1 MEKFVSLLIVGLISG
16 GIYALLG
23 SGIALTYQSTGIFN
37 LGYGAIA
44 FVAAYL
50 YFELHSGLQWP
61 IVPAA
66 IVTLLV
72 AGPVLGL
79 ALDRLIFRRLTR
91 ASEAAKTMATVGVLI
106 ALPALAQFIVE
117 LAVNVG
123 HASIPT
129 GSQVYSAPG
138 IGPAP
143 PVTWHLGGHV
153 TFDSDQLIVLL
164 VALVS
169 GGALWALLRHT
180 RLGLEMRAVVDR
192 PELAVTRGVSRRRA
206 SGAAWMVGTLMAAL
220 AGVVGAPIFASLS
233 SSTYLSVMLIAVAGG
248 VLGGFRSVP
257 LAAVGGLLLGA
268 LQSLVAG
275 YATFAQNIA
284 GFSDAVPFAAL
295 LIGLAV
301 FGRSRTRAAGAAV
314 ETSSLTDGDEAA
326 VPSWRR
332 YATPAAWSCIFLLWL
347 LFVADR
353 YWVGLA
359 TDGIALGLVFMSF
372 VLVTGTGGVVSMAQA
387 SFVTASG
394 LMAGVLIDQYHAPYL
409 VGLLGG
415 VALAVAIGIVVALPA
430 LRLGGLAL
438 ALATLALGFLGDNVL
453 FQWTWLGGPQ
463 QQGWTIP
470 RPALGPIHLSSNKT
484 YAILLAVVTAGV
496 AAVIVNLQKSSSG
509 RAMAAIRSA
518 EPAAVTAGI
527 SSVRNK
533 LSLFAVSAGIA
544 GLGGVLLVTY
554 DQSATG
560 TTYTTP
566 VGLIWL
572 ATVVLWGVRKPTTA
586 IVAGITS
593 SLFTGLLA
601 SGFHFSFISWSG
613 TTSPYVPSI
622 LFGLGAITMSQNPDG
637 ILALNQEQ
645 LRALRSRWRGRKKA
659 PAKTAEVDPSLAQ
672 PGLPAAGA
680 KVVPLP
686 RAGFPALSVSG
697 INAGYGETQVLF
709 DVSLAAPAGA
719 ITALVGANGAGKSTL
734 CAVISGLVAPSS
746 GTVEVDGEDIT
757 GMPADKRCSRLMLAP
772 ESRGIFPGLSV
783 EDNLSLILRDP
794 GQRETVYQGYPV
806 LRDRRSVPAGHL
818 SGGEQQMLTMAPLM
832 VDPPKVLVIDEPTLG
847 LAPRIAAGIIDM
859 LQELKSQG
867 ITVLVVEERA
877 KSVLEIAD
885 NVVLLE
891 LGRVVWQGRRQNLD
905 QERLTSIYL
914 GQAVIPARDDLSA
927 VDLADAP
934 STTPTRS
941 GNEMKSS

>member
-50 YFELHSGLQWP
+50 YFELHSGLGWP
-61 IVPAA
+61 IAPAA
-66 IVTLLV
+66 IVALIV
-72 AGPVLGL
+72 AGPLLGL
-79 ALDRLIFRRLTR
+79 VLDRLIFRRLTR

-123 HASIPT
+123 HANIPT
-129 GSQVYSAPG
+129 GSEVYAAPG

-164 VALVS
+164 VALVA
-169 GGALWALLRHT
+169 GAALWALLRHT

-206 SGAAWMVGTLMAAL
+206 SGAAWMIGTLMAAL

-233 SSTYLSVMLIAVAGG
+233 SSTYLSIMLIAVAGG

-257 LAAVGGLLLGA
+257 LAAVGGLFLGA
-268 LQSLVAG
+268 LTSLVAG
-275 YATFAQNIA
+275 YATFASNIA

-301 FGRSRTRAAGAAV
+301 FGRNRGRAAGAAV
-314 ETSSLTDGDEAA
+314 ETSSLRDGEAAA

-332 YATPAAWSCIFLLWL
+332 YATPVAWSGIFLLWL
-347 LFVADR
+347 LFVADQ
-353 YWVGLA
+353 YWAGLA
-359 TDGIALGLVFMSF
+359 TEGIALGLVFMSF

-394 LMAGVLIDQYHAPYL
+394 LMAGVLIDQYHVPYL
-409 VGLLGG
+409 VALLGG
-415 VALAVAIGIVVALPA
+415 VAFAVAIGIIVALPA

-463 QQGWTIP
+463 GQGWTIP
-470 RPALGPIHLSSNKT
+470 RPSLGPIHLSSNKT
-484 YAILLAVVTAGV
+484 YAIVLAVVTVLV
-496 AAVIVNLQKSSSG
+496 AAVITNLQKSSSG
-509 RAMAAIRSA
+509 RAMAAINSA

-527 SSVRNK
+527 SSVRTK

-554 DQSATG
+554 DQSAAA

-566 VGLIWL
+566 VGLVWL
-572 ATVVLWGVRKPTTA
+572 ATVVLWGVRKPATA

-593 SLFTGLLA
+593 SLFAGLLA
-601 SGFHFSFISWSG
+601 SGFDFSFISWSG

-622 LFGLGAITMSQNPDG
+622 LFGLGAIAMSQNPDG
-637 ILALNQEQ
+637 IIALNQEQ
-645 LRALRSRWRGRKKA
+645 LRALRGRWNGRKKA
-659 PAKTAEVDPSLAQ
+659 PATTAEAKPS
-672 PGLPAAGA
+672 LPAAGA
-680 KVVPLP
+680 TVIALP
-686 RAGFPALSVSG
+686 RAGHPALSVSG
-697 INAGYGETQVLF
+697 ISAGYGETQVLF
-709 DVSLAAPAGA
+709 DISLTAPAGA

-734 CAVISGLVAPSS
+734 CAVISGLVAPTS

-757 GMPADKRCSRLMLAP
+757 AMPADKRCTRLMLAP

-783 EDNLSLILRDP
+783 EDNLSLILRNP
-794 GQRETVYQGYPV
+794 GHRETVYDRYPV

-832 VDPPKVLVIDEPTLG
+832 VDPPKVLVVDEPTLG
-847 LAPRIAAGIIDM
+847 LAPRIAAGIIGM
-859 LQELKSQG
+859 LQELKNEG
-867 ITVLVVEERA
+867 ITVIIVEERA

-891 LGRVVWQGRRQNLD
+891 LGRVAWEGRRQDLD

-914 GQAVIPARDDLSA
+914 GQAVIPARGN
-927 VDLADAP
+927 P
-934 STTPTRS
+934 SGPDSEMRS
-941 GNEMKSS
+941 S